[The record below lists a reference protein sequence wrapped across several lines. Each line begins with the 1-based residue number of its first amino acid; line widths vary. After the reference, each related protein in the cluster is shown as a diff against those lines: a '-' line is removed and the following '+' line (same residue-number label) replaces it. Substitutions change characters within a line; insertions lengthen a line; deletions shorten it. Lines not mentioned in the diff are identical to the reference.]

1 MMPRVN
7 VQEETRLFGEK
18 LRKGY
23 FSTERSKNSEVNYA
37 QEKEERDTEAV
48 KRFLETPSFEYIKD
62 MR

>member
-1 MMPRVN
+1 MPRVN

-23 FSTERSKNSEVNYA
+23 FATERSKNNEVDYA
-37 QEKEERDTEAV
+37 KEKEQRDTKAV
-48 KRFLETPSFEYIKD
+48 KDFTQTEYFEYIRD